1 MRAFLCHSD
10 SNGRLCKVMGRDLVV
25 KVGSNKVV
33 NKGEA

>member
-1 MRAFLCHSD
+1 MRHS
-10 SNGRLCKVMGRDLVV
+10 SVTWIQMALCKVMGRDLVI